1 MESAVSLT
9 EKNEHMDNF
18 CFNKFDTDDT
28 YRNLAIV
35 LKLIFIPSHGQASV
49 ERGFSLNK
57 SVLNDNMTELS
68 IISRR
73 VVKDH
78 LRILKAGASE
88 VTITPSLIKSIALSH
103 SRYSTFLLKKSEQ
116 SLNETEHILD
126 NEIRE
131 CERKRDGVKQLVDSL
146 NKECI
151 ENSLK
156 AVDESDVNKT
166 RESLVKGRGME
177 REAEKGDKEIAELES
192 AIVALKKRK
201 SV

>member
-18 CFNKFDTDDT
+18 CFNKFDMDDT
-28 YRNLAIV
+28 YRNLTIV
-35 LKLIFIPSHGQASV
+35 LKLIFIPSHGQAGV

-68 IISRR
+68 IISRG

-78 LRILKAGASE
+78 LRILKVGASE
-88 VTITPSLIKSIALSH
+88 VTITPSLIKSIALSY
-103 SRYSTFLLKKSEQ
+103 SRYTTFLLKKSEQ

-131 CERKRDGVKQLVDSL
+131 YERKRDGVKQLVDSL

-156 AVDESDVNKT
+156 AVDESDANKM
-166 RESLVKGRGME
+166 RELLVKGRGME